1 MRYLV
6 TTLSRYYVYFL
17 HDAFCLL
24 ENVDDLLVV
33 FYILEAEGE
42 AFTVFEPFLGW
53 LIASYIEVPG
63 GFWYTFKILVAV
75 DVNAILLPAMG
86 LYSERKSS

>member
-1 MRYLV
+1 MTFYRYDVITSFRCFRYLV

-33 FYILEAEGE
+33 FHILKTE
-42 AFTVFEPFLGW
+42 
-53 LIASYIEVPG
+53 
-63 GFWYTFKILVAV
+63 
-75 DVNAILLPAMG
+75 D
-86 LYSERKSS
+86 